1 MTLLKAPWLGPV
13 LAENFALFQLFQV
26 ANPNLR
32 HVCFTP
38 VSHEPTGRMLEVFI
52 IEKDTPRIVD
62 YVSGTLTEKDPRKE
76 LCSSPSGDTFTFS
89 YFFSGIKGMIS
100 LAIFATVMVCR

>member
-1 MTLLKAPWLGPV
+1 MGPV
-13 LAENFALFQLFQV
+13 LAKDLTPFQSFQV

-38 VSHEPTGRMLEVFI
+38 VSHEPTGHMLEVFI

-76 LCSSPSGDTFTFS
+76 LCSYLP
-89 YFFSGIKGMIS
+89 GIFLLFLIS
-100 LAIFATVMVCR
+100 FQE